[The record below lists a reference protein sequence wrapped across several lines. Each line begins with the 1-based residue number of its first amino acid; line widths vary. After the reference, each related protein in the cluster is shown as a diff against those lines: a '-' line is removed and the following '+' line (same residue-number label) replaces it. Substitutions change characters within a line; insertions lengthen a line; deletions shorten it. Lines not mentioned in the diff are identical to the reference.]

1 MLNTMLYIYNI
12 RRDKLDFFEELIGMI
27 ERRTPIPVGEAVKR
41 IMNHQWSGQT
51 ENVSIKESYGRYL
64 SEDLRAT
71 SDVPH
76 FDRAPY
82 DGFAVRTID
91 TKDASQTT
99 PVEFEVVDH
108 IGAGMVTAK
117 TVGAFQA
124 VRIMTGAQMPKECDA
139 VVMLELAKAYEKD
152 GKNYM
157 SIKRTYKPG
166 DNVSF
171 KGEDAREGD
180 VLIKKGTKINPGIQA
195 ILATF
200 GYSQVLV
207 AKKPIVG
214 LYATGTELLDVHDA
228 LEPGK
233 IRNSNSYMIAAQI
246 ERAGADV
253 HYFGQLPDEFETCY
267 EAVKSALGKVD
278 MLITTGGVS
287 VGDFDYLPAIYEKM
301 KAEVLF
307 NKVAMRPGSVTTV
320 AQFEGKLLF
329 GLSGNPSACY
339 VGFELFTRPIIRRML
354 FAEKPHLR
362 KEKAILDVDFLKA
375 NPFTRFVRSA
385 VTVSD
390 GKLIASPS
398 GLDKSNIVMSLAGAN
413 SLMILPGGTRGFE
426 AGSEVEVLLLE
437 DFDGSE
443 WPW

>member
-1 MLNTMLYIYNI
+1 
-12 RRDKLDFFEELIGMI
+12 MI

-41 IMNHQWSGQT
+41 VMNYEWSGQT
-51 ENVSIKESYGRYL
+51 EHVSIKESYGRYL

-91 TKDASQTT
+91 TKDASQTN

-108 IGAGMVTAK
+108 IGAGMVTTK

-139 VVMLELAKAYEKD
+139 VVMLELAKAFAK
-152 GKNYM
+152 
-157 SIKRTYKPG
+157 
-166 DNVSF
+166 
-171 KGEDAREGD
+171 EGD

-200 GYSQVLV
+200 GYAQVPV
-207 AKKPIVG
+207 AKKPVVG
-214 LYATGTELLDVHDA
+214 LYATGTELLDVDDA

-246 ERAGADV
+246 ERTGAEV
-253 HYFGQLPDEFETCY
+253 LYFGQLPDEFETCY
-267 EAVKSALGKVD
+267 EAIKNALGKVD

-385 VTVSD
+385 ATISD